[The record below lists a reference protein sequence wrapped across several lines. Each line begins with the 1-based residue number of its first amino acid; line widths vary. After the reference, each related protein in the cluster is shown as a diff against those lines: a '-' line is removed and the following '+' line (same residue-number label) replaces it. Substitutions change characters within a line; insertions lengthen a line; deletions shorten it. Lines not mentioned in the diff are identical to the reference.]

1 MLVAAGNRTVAYGLF
16 LMLVGVVGFLS
27 NPLQAK
33 TALLSGGT
41 FGGLSILWGMLM
53 KRGSAWA
60 PRAAVATTLMLSVV
74 FLWRASATWMKVL
87 NGNPAKTFAAGLI
100 TAMLLASLALLP
112 SLFRLNRS
120 GSDPR

>member
-1 MLVAAGNRTVAYGLF
+1 MLATAGNRTVAYGLF

-33 TALLSGGT
+33 TALISGGT

-53 KRGSAWA
+53 RRGSGWA
-60 PRAAVATTLMLSVV
+60 HRAALATTLLLSVV
-74 FLWRASATWMKVL
+74 FLWRATATWMKVL
-87 NGNPAKTFAAGLI
+87 NGNPAKGLAAVLI

-120 GSDPR
+120 ADSP